1 MLNVKISLNNKQT
14 SNKLT
19 RLSCVNPEGGGLGSG
34 PPPPPPALGQL
45 QRCRFPQEYCYGP
58 SHGVSLDCNEARP
71 LFLLHIMF

>member
-34 PPPPPPALGQL
+34 PPPPRPPLDNYNAVDFLRNTVMGLVMAFLWIAMRLGH
-45 QRCRFPQEYCYGP
+45 FFYC
-58 SHGVSLDCNEARP
+58 
-71 LFLLHIMF
+71 I